1 MEADKNQV
9 YGHKYMGQYQHWDLV
24 LSCDLDYLAGNS
36 TKYVVRWRKKDSL
49 NDLHKALHY
58 LNKLEES
65 RDKPLARLMSFEE
78 IVCEVNT
85 FSDVNKLSVLERSF
99 VCMLSTWQT
108 RDELKMA
115 REILFLLFDEAE
127 ALDKGA
133 VSKPLT
139 EENHYSEREEG
150 A

>member
-1 MEADKNQV
+1 MNADVYQV
-9 YGHKYMGQYQHWDLV
+9 VGNHYQKAYQHWTLV
-24 LSCDLDYLAGNS
+24 INCDLDYLAGNS

-139 EENHYSEREEG
+139 EENLYS
-150 A
+150 